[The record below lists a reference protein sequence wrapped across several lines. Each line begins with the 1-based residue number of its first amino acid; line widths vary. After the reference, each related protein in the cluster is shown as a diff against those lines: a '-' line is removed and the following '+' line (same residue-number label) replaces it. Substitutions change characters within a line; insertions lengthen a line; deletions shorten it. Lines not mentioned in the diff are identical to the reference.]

1 MNHTNAIATNSYLML
16 YPKDILRKALTQSPD
31 TLHRVWEMLT
41 SITANELECEGRVYG
56 GGLKKIEPSELS
68 YVKCPHLAELLT

>member
-1 MNHTNAIATNSYLML
+1 
-16 YPKDILRKALTQSPD
+16 
-31 TLHRVWEMLT
+31 MLT
-41 SITANELECEGRVYG
+41 NITANELECEGRVYG